1 MVVMIAQ
8 NQIIQPVFRL
18 HIRQPAHVIRKIFAF
33 KPRQNADLAAVFLR
47 QRAHARQIFRHLTD
61 VHAHRRMHVSVF
73 VRPWHVIR
81 KAQLVKS
88 PLDRRQHIFLIRA
101 FRMPA
106 ARRVRVIIRFHRLF
120 HPNPRAGHAALHQI
134 ADPVTAVT
142 DNHRRAA
149 HRRAERIFQL
159 RIRAVRARA
168 GRAHAVRL

>member
-1 MVVMIAQ
+1 MGQIGKHPRLHALHCRIHIAANLLRRARVAEVEAVLVVMVVMIAQ

-106 ARRVRVIIRFHRLF
+106 ARRVRVIIRFHHDSTPILVQGTRPSTKSL
-120 HPNPRAGHAALHQI
+120 
-134 ADPVTAVT
+134 
-142 DNHRRAA
+142 
-149 HRRAERIFQL
+149 
-159 RIRAVRARA
+159 IR
-168 GRAHAVRL
+168 

>member
-1 MVVMIAQ
+1 MGQIGKHPRLHALHRRIHIAANLLRRARVAEVEAVLVVMVVMIAQ

-88 PLDRRQHIFLIRA
+88 PLDRRQHIFLVRA

-106 ARRVRVIIRFHRLF
+106 ARRVRVIIRFHHDSTPILVQGTRPSTKSL
-120 HPNPRAGHAALHQI
+120 
-134 ADPVTAVT
+134 
-142 DNHRRAA
+142 
-149 HRRAERIFQL
+149 
-159 RIRAVRARA
+159 IR
-168 GRAHAVRL
+168 